1 MMGHMAL
8 RLPEHSHCLHCGDPV
23 AFGESYCDEDC
34 LTAHRKETKRT
45 NVKDFLFYAT
55 VAAALIAV
63 TYGYIL

>member
-1 MMGHMAL
+1 M
-8 RLPEHSHCLHCGDPV
+8 
-23 AFGESYCDEDC
+23 
-34 LTAHRKETKRT
+34 AHRKETKRT